1 SRQPSTTERLT
12 YNNAVPAEPDRHNCT
27 VSIENVENVVNEL
40 SKLVPSI
47 RRHLVHIFP
56 RLESAVNSQPSN
68 THPAI
73 LTANVPY
80 GNPSSLLRWQPCHRS
95 QTTAAITHKTCIAFP
110 LRYINCLSYVS
121 DTVSYST
128 LHIRKIRALR
138 SEERRVGKEW
148 KPRWQPRPA
157 QTRP

>member
-1 SRQPSTTERLT
+1 TNLITLDHHPAQARRQPNTTERLT

-47 RRHLVHIFP
+47 RRNLVHIFP

-68 THPAI
+68 THPAV

-80 GNPSSLLRWQPCHRS
+80 GNPSPAGIASTMATVPSIPNNRS
-95 QTTAAITHKTCIAFP
+95 HHP
-110 LRYINCLSYVS
+110 
-121 DTVSYST
+121 
-128 LHIRKIRALR
+128 
-138 SEERRVGKEW
+138 
-148 KPRWQPRPA
+148 
-157 QTRP
+157 